1 MPFFVPRVTDPY
13 RIDRSFHVK
22 CAWVLGFLMLASC
35 GPANNLPPAAI
46 QQSNENA
53 DLEKVLWDVNQQW
66 LCSGAYVKPF
76 KDCVAFRSKY
86 WVDQFFEVIPSGEL
100 LNKEEMV
107 ATQTAAIPSN
117 PAPGTGPYPDAFRLR
132 AVYGDFAMA
141 TDHTNFKTADKKSG
155 KLAFTSNAKVLRL
168 FVKENGSWK
177 PAAAGLVPII
187 SPTALVTPSKRPATP
202 RKSPNEQLEKELAE
216 ADRAWMDS
224 SDMNK
229 RVAYIGKLFTEQ
241 WFEILGW
248 DPTRDT
254 SKAMVLDV
262 LPKLAATA
270 KPGEGVVQDQFQLQA
285 VFGDVALASDRRTRT
300 WTNEKGQL
308 VKTPHRSLLVFVKQ
322 NGEWRSAGASLTPIL
337 TP

>member
-1 MPFFVPRVTDPY
+1 
-13 RIDRSFHVK
+13 VK
-22 CAWVLGFLMLASC
+22 CAWVLVFFMLASC
-35 GPANNLPPAAI
+35 GPASNAPTAAT
-46 QQSNENA
+46 QQMGNENA

-66 LCSGAYVKPF
+66 LCSGPYVKPF
-76 KDCVAFRSKY
+76 KDCVEFRSKY

-117 PAPGTGPYPDAFRLR
+117 PAPGTGPYPDAFKLR

-141 TDHTNFKTADKKSG
+141 TDHTNFKTADKSG
-155 KLAFTSNAKVLRL
+155 KVAFRSNSKVLRL
-168 FVKENGSWK
+168 FVKENGSWR

-187 SPTALVTPSKRPATP
+187 LPTGPVNPSKHSTTP
-202 RKSPNEQLEKELAE
+202 RKSPDEQLEKVLAE

-224 SDMNK
+224 TDINK
-229 RVAYIGKLFTEQ
+229 RLDYIRKLFTDQ

-254 SKAMVLDV
+254 SKSMVLEV
-262 LPKLAATA
+262 LPKLAATN

-322 NGEWRSAGASLTPIL
+322 NGEWRSAGASLTPIMVQ
-337 TP
+337 

>member
-1 MPFFVPRVTDPY
+1 MKFSWAL
-13 RIDRSFHVK
+13 I
-22 CAWVLGFLMLASC
+22 LILLAGC
-35 GPANNLPPAAI
+35 GPAGNAPPVAA
-46 QQSNENA
+46 QTASNDNA

-66 LCSGAYVKPF
+66 LCAGPYQKPY
-76 KDCVAFRSKY
+76 KDCVEFRTKY
-86 WVDQFFEVIPSGEL
+86 WVDQFFEVISSGEL

-107 ATQTAAIPSN
+107 DTQSSRIPSN
-117 PAPGTGPYPDAFRLR
+117 PDPRTGPYPDAFKLR

-141 TDHTNFKTADKKSG
+141 TDHTNFKTADKSG
-155 KLAFTSNAKVLRL
+155 KVTFTSNSKVLRL
-168 FVKENGSWK
+168 FVKENGTWR

-187 SPTALVTPSKRPATP
+187 ALTGPVPPSKHSATP
-202 RKSPNEQLEKELAE
+202 HKSPDEQLEKVLAE

-224 SDMNK
+224 SDINK
-229 RVAYIGKLFTEQ
+229 RVAYIGNLFTTQ

-254 SKAMVLDV
+254 TKSMVLEV
-262 LPKLAATA
+262 LPKLAATG

-322 NGEWRSAGASLTPIL
+322 NGEWRSAGASLTPIM